1 MTLTRTRR
9 AMLAAAFAYLQF
21 AASIVVGLIVV
32 PLVLSHVDLRS
43 YGLWLTA
50 ADLLGYAALLD
61 LGMFSVLPWVVA
73 QSEGAG
79 AHDRLRRAVSNATAA
94 ALVLAVLV
102 AVAAV
107 LMWRWVPAWIHMTD
121 ADRAMLSGPLLVYL
135 AGSVLSLPLHVS
147 GALVTGMQDY
157 AFSGTVALVRS
168 LISAALTIGL
178 LLAGYQLY
186 ALAFGVAIPSI
197 GAGMAMLFRQ
207 HTRFRHL
214 ARDWPRPTVH
224 GVRWLLHESVGAWLG
239 VFGWRLLST
248 TNAIVLTAAG
258 HPELVPLYSCT
269 ARLSTVLTQMG
280 WALPDS
286 GLVGLAQ
293 LQGEGRPVRLREV
306 SRGLLKLHLIIAGGT
321 ATLLAAVNP
330 AFVAWWVGPN
340 LYGGDTLNLLLAAG
354 VVMGAITHALVT
366 VSAVLGWR
374 IEVGATS
381 IVNGLLQ
388 VALGFMLVQQM
399 GYVGLAMAALISA
412 AVTTL
417 PVAIRLAAKS
427 ARLSPTESLGALRTW
442 SLRAAAPMG
451 VAVFVGVFVPAGRL
465 PLAVAIWAALTPFYL
480 WLVRPF
486 IGDLPLDP
494 RLHAAFVRLRLLPAA
509 ERGIAAEPVA

>member
-9 AMLAAAFAYLQF
+9 AMLASAFAYLQF
-21 AASIVVGLIVV
+21 ATSIVLGLIVV
-32 PLVLSHVDLRS
+32 PMVLSHVDVRS

-61 LGMFSVLPWVVA
+61 LGIFGVLPWLVA
-73 QSEGAG
+73 QADGAG
-79 AHDRLRRAVSNATAA
+79 DHDRLRRAISNATAA
-94 ALVLAVLV
+94 ALALGALV
-102 AVAAV
+102 ALAAIA
-107 LMWRWVPAWIHMTD
+107 MWHWVPAWVHMTD
-121 ADRAMLSGPLLVYL
+121 ADRAALSGPLLVYL
-135 AGSVLSLPLHVS
+135 AGSVVSLPLHVA
-147 GALVTGMQDY
+147 GATVTGLQDY
-157 AFSGTVALVRS
+157 AFGGTVSLIRS
-168 LISAALTIGL
+168 LVAAVLTIGL

-197 GAGMAMLFRQ
+197 GAGAAMLFRL

-214 ARDWPRPTVH
+214 ARGWPVPTVQ

-280 WALPDS
+280 WVLPDS

-293 LQGEGRPVRLREV
+293 LQGEGRPARLREV
-306 SRGLLKLHLIIAGGT
+306 SAALLKLHVIIAGGT
-321 ATLLAAVNP
+321 ATLLVAVNP
-330 AFVAWWVGPN
+330 AFVSWWVGPQ
-340 LYGGDTLNLLLAAG
+340 LYGGDTLNVLLAAG
-354 VVMGAITHALVT
+354 LLLGAITHALVT
-366 VSAVLGWR
+366 VSAVLGR
-374 IEVGATS
+374 RVEVGVAA

-388 VALGFMLVQQM
+388 VGLAFLLVQRI
-399 GYVGLAMAALISA
+399 GYVGLAVAALASA

-417 PVAIRLAAKS
+417 PVAIRLAAATAGVS
-427 ARLSPTESLGALRTW
+427 ATASLLALRDW
-442 SLRAAAPMG
+442 ALRAAVP
-451 VAVFVGVFVPAGRL
+451 VAIALAVGLLAPAGRL
-465 PLAVAIWAALTPFYL
+465 PLALAMWVPVAVAYV
-480 WLVRPF
+480 WLLRPL

-494 RLHAAFVRLRLLPAA
+494 KLHATFVRLRLLPAA